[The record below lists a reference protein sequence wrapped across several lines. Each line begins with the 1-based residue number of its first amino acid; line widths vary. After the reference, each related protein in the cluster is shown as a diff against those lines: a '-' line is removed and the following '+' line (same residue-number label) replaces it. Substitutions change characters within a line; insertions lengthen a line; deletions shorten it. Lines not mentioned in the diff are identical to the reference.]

1 VRVSVPEGKMELDK
15 FIVGKWLTRDD
26 DIISSKSALE
36 SIIDLTGDIYHGN
49 ALSQLDYDCS
59 LYNSVILTADITST
73 NMKEEYGINIII
85 NAGDKNE
92 TVLKLHSNHM
102 IGDPANFNIPSPQE
116 AVFVLDAKTLPT
128 IRSIEIGYENIEQYR
143 DAKQYKNAD
152 QTWTVSNIY
161 LALGND
167 STHLDKTVKIFT
179 SDKLT
184 YTYKEDNPERTLSL
198 LWYN

>member
-1 VRVSVPEGKMELDK
+1 
-15 FIVGKWLTRDD
+15 
-26 DIISSKSALE
+26 
-36 SIIDLTGDIYHGN
+36 
-49 ALSQLDYDCS
+49 
-59 LYNSVILTADITST
+59 
-73 NMKEEYGINIII
+73 
-85 NAGDKNE
+85 
-92 TVLKLHSNHM
+92 M

-184 YTYKEDNPERTLSL
+184 YTYKEDNPERT
-198 LWYN
+198 